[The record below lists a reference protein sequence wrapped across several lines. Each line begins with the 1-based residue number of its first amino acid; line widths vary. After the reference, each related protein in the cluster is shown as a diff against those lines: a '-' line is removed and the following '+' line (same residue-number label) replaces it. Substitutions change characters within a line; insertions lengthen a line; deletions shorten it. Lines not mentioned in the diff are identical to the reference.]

1 MGGKLLAFVVTLL
14 QTLPPRR
21 IPLILHAAALSQAL
35 PVLAGIRHGRRLPAA
50 RLWTIAWCLTLMAGD
65 YVQLWWRGSSGT
77 NNLWL
82 QAVGAPVGN
91 VIMLWTLSLWQ
102 RHAVSRLAF
111 RIAIPLFL
119 VTVVAL
125 IPTVGDSGTFDTV
138 TRPFQ
143 ALLLLACA
151 LYTLVRNAAS
161 DPGEVTRHDWF
172 WISLGVSLYFAMRVA
187 LTPFAAILMSTH
199 QELVR
204 LAYFVQAWADI
215 AVFLIIA
222 RGIWCPLPQ
231 ARSGGSF

>member
-1 MGGKLLAFVVTLL
+1 MGGRLLAFVVAVS
-14 QTLPPRR
+14 QSLPLRR
-21 IPLILHAAALSQAL
+21 TPLILHAAALSQAL
-35 PVLAGIRHGRRLPAA
+35 PVLAGLRHGRRLPAA
-50 RLWTIAWCLTLMAGD
+50 RRWTIAWCLALMVGD
-65 YVQLWWRGSSGT
+65 GVALWWRGSSGT

-82 QAVGAPVGN
+82 QAAGTPIQN

-125 IPTVGDSGTFDTV
+125 IPTVSDSRTFDTV

-143 ALLLLACA
+143 ALLLLASA

-161 DPGEVTRHDWF
+161 DPGGVTRQDWF
-172 WISLGVSLYFAMRVA
+172 WVTLGTSLYFAMRVA
-187 LTPFAAILMSTH
+187 LPPFAAILMSSH
-199 QELVR
+199 VELVR

-215 AVFLIIA
+215 AVFLLIA

-231 ARSGGSF
+231 ARSGGFF